1 MKPYNIHPMCRIVED
16 TSDPVFKPY
25 FQDVH
30 KCCSGKSLLN
40 VGRGEGSDLECW
52 GGGAVDRSQSVTLMS
67 QV

>member
-30 KCCSGKSLLN
+30 KWSHPPERMSH
-40 VGRGEGSDLECW
+40 GRVKDKRVE
-52 GGGAVDRSQSVTLMS
+52 VVR
-67 QV
+67 